1 MKRVGAM
8 LLIIFTMALA
18 ACTEDN
24 NLKVSIVNDVDT
36 YALIMSSVRGITLT
50 PKIDGETDKTLVYH
64 WKINNDTEKFQTPE
78 GDKTELI
85 NEGEPVLFVGGPEE
99 GLGSSEKLTKRI
111 KVTLTIEEK
120 DTDNVLSKAEL
131 TIEDYSG
138 TYKVKK

>member
-24 NLKVSIVNDVDT
+24 GLKVSIVNDVDT

-85 NEGEPVLFVGGPEE
+85 NEGEPVLFVGGPEA
-99 GLGSSEKLTKRI
+99 GLSSSEKLTKRI
-111 KVTLTIEEK
+111 KVTLTIKEK